1 MKVHA
6 SPFAGAQASLRN
18 LRLGVVGTTL
28 LLSACAVTEPVVII
42 GKDGDTL
49 RGTVTASLTGG
60 GSFRATD
67 GRVTCTGSYNS
78 LSMSVTITMQVL
90 CSDGRKGFAIATREA
105 NGRDGHGTV
114 TMNDGSKWT
123 FVFGAAADNF

>member
-1 MKVHA
+1 MNFHA
-6 SPFAGAQASLRN
+6 WPFAGAPTSLRH
-18 LRLGVVGTTL
+18 LRFGVVGAAL

-42 GKDGDTL
+42 GKDGHTL

-60 GSFRATD
+60 GNFRATD

-90 CSDGRKGFAIATREA
+90 CSDGRKGFVIATREA